1 VVYSAENCPVVV
13 QKGDWEEKLS
23 SGVNTSEDPTD
34 ARDHVCL
41 DHVWAVV
48 AR

>member
-1 VVYSAENCPVVV
+1 MVYRAENCPVVV

-23 SGVNTSEDPTD
+23 SGVNTSKDPRD
-34 ARDHVCL
+34 ARDL